1 MTDNSHIKINGAIT
15 RENPYDMLREPTFS
29 GVLSF
34 MRRNYSKDITGADLV
49 ISGIP
54 FDLAVT
60 YRSGT
65 RFGPQGIR
73 LASAEVASMK
83 PYPWG
88 FDPFENLAV
97 IDFGDCY
104 LDVHNPMT
112 IHETIAAHARHILAS
127 GARMLTFGGDHY
139 ISYPLLKAH
148 AEKFGAPL
156 ALIHFDAHSDTWSD
170 DTPSSLNHGSMFYKA
185 VQDGLIDPKHS
196 VQIGIRTWNDDFM
209 GIHVLDATW
218 VHRHGTDAV
227 IAEVERIVG
236 DRPAYFTFD
245 IDCLDPAYAPGTGTP
260 VCGGLTTAQ
269 ALAIIRGFTGIN
281 LIGMDIVEVSPPY
294 DHSQITAL
302 AAAHIACDL
311 ICLLA
316 KRKADGLLHI

>member
-1 MTDNSHIKINGAIT
+1 MPDENNQIKVDGAIARKT
-15 RENPYDMLREPTFS
+15 PYGMLREPTFS
-29 GVLSF
+29 GMLSF
-34 MRRNYSKDITGADLV
+34 MRCHFRKDLTGAELV

-54 FDLAVT
+54 LDLAVS
-60 YRSGT
+60 YRSGA
-65 RFGPQGIR
+65 RFGPLGIR
-73 LASAEVASMK
+73 QASAEVASLK

-97 IDFGDCY
+97 IDYGDCF
-104 LDVHNPMT
+104 LDIHNPLT
-112 IHETIAAHARHILAS
+112 IHETIVNHARHILAS
-127 GARMLTFGGDHY
+127 GARMLTFGGDHS

-148 AEKFGAPL
+148 VERVGAPL
-156 ALIHFDAHSDTWSD
+156 SLIHFDAHCDTWPD
-170 DTPSSLNHGSMFYKA
+170 DSPASLNHGSMFYKA
-185 VQDGLIDPKHS
+185 VKAGLIDIKHS

-209 GIHVLDATW
+209 GINILDADW
-218 VHRHGTDAV
+218 VHQQGTGAV
-227 IAEVERIVG
+227 VAEVKRIVET
-236 DRPAYFTFD
+236 RPAYLTFD

-260 VCGGLTTAQ
+260 VCGGLSTAQ
-269 ALAIIRGFTGIN
+269 ALSVIRGLTAIN

-316 KRKADGLLHI
+316 KRKAVGQL